1 MNVES
6 RTSVMTDP
14 SDVIEFS
21 VAKDQEIKD
30 IKRRGNCNNCGQNC
44 NHCSGNCY
52 NCSSCSN
59 CTGGNCRR

>member
-6 RTSVMTDP
+6 KPNVLIDS

-21 VAKDQEIKD
+21 INTAQGIKD
-30 IKRRGNCNNCGQNC
+30 IKQRGNCNNCGQNC

-52 NCSSCSN
+52 NCNSCSN